1 MPYALRNKKKVSGA
15 TILWIILG
23 VFYCACGITIIC
35 IWLTHKRNIKET
47 GKVLLE
53 TKKSAD
59 AVIKEQLDTVSE
71 IGGKKIGEL
80 TEHMVKAARP
90 DEEDKA
96 REEADAA
103 AREALA
109 KRLSELKHRKN
120 QLDIEISVADSRH
133 REATKTVPVTPAF
146 DISDS
151 DATRHVSAE
160 QRALRAKL
168 RKEADDAGREL
179 RRLKIERQHVLH
191 EIRQLEK

>member
-1 MPYALRNKKKVSGA
+1 MPYVLRNKKKVSGA

-103 AREALA
+103 AREALYV
-109 KRLSELKHRKN
+109 RLRCSNVTEGSVNAATTPISEKVLIKMFPYLKFC
-120 QLDIEISVADSRH
+120 LI
-133 REATKTVPVTPAF
+133 
-146 DISDS
+146 
-151 DATRHVSAE
+151 
-160 QRALRAKL
+160 
-168 RKEADDAGREL
+168 
-179 RRLKIERQHVLH
+179 
-191 EIRQLEK
+191 